1 MSRHPIQQ
9 EDASAARTSLLSG
22 PASVGSRRRSQP
34 KRTARESSLSR
45 RDPSLEAHLPSPV
58 DTCGPSRITKT
69 TCDWYQTATE
79 ISVGFSLMTSTPVS
93 TGCWLTER
101 VLALSFMVSAPTLW
115 AWVD

>member
-1 MSRHPIQQ
+1 
-9 EDASAARTSLLSG
+9 
-22 PASVGSRRRSQP
+22 
-34 KRTARESSLSR
+34 
-45 RDPSLEAHLPSPV
+45 HLPSPV

-115 AWVD
+115 AWVDASSPSRYLGRCRPCWKPFVQAEGSWSVPPGLP